1 MIATAA
7 AEPVLTCTDLH
18 KRYGSL
24 TVLRGVSASVR
35 PGDVVS
41 ILGPSGCG
49 KSTFLRCL
57 NRLESFQQGELCV
70 LGTDVSDPQL
80 HWRQLRRLR
89 TRVGMVFQQFNL
101 FPHLTV
107 EENLMLAPRRVLG
120 LDPAAC
126 RQRAGAQL
134 ARVGLADRGGAYP
147 GQLSGGQ
154 KQRVAIAR
162 ALCMEPAV
170 MLFDEPTSALDPER
184 VAEVLAVMRE
194 LAASGMTMLVVTHEM
209 RFAREVCNRALF
221 FNEGVIEE
229 EGPPEELFERPRSQ
243 RLRAFLSHGQAMA

>member
-24 TVLRGVSASVR
+24 TVLRGVSTSVR
-35 PGDVVS
+35 SGDVVS

-57 NRLESFQQGELCV
+57 NRLESFQQGELRV
-70 LGTDVSDPQL
+70 LGTDVSDPNL
-80 HWRQLRRLR
+80 NGRQLRRLR
-89 TRVGMVFQQFNL
+89 ARVGMVFQQFNL

-120 LDPAAC
+120 LDPAVC
-126 RQRAGAQL
+126 RHRATAQL
-134 ARVGLADRGGAYP
+134 ARVGLADRGATYP

-184 VAEVLAVMRE
+184 VAEVLAVIHE

-209 RFAREVCNRALF
+209 HFAREVCNRVLF

-229 EGPPEELFERPRSQ
+229 EGPPEELFERPRSE
-243 RLRAFLSHGQAMA
+243 RLRAFLSHR

>member
-7 AEPVLTCTDLH
+7 TEPVLVCSDLH
-18 KRYGSL
+18 KRFGSL
-24 TVLRGVSASVR
+24 EVLRGVSASVHA
-35 PGDVVS
+35 GDVVS

-57 NRLESFQQGELCV
+57 NRLESFQQGELRV
-70 LGTDVSDPQL
+70 LGRDVSDPHL
-80 HWRQLRRLR
+80 HWRDLRRLR
-89 TRVGMVFQQFNL
+89 SRVGMVFQQFNL

-107 EENLMLAPRRVLG
+107 EQNLMLAPRRVLG
-120 LDPAAC
+120 LDPARC
-126 RQRAGAQL
+126 RERAVAQL
-134 ARVGLADRGGAYP
+134 ARVGLGDRAGAYP

-194 LAASGMTMLVVTHEM
+194 LAATGMTMLVVTHEM
-209 RFAREVCNRALF
+209 RFAREVCNRVLF
-221 FNEGVIEE
+221 FNQGVIEE
-229 EGPPEELFERPRSQ
+229 EGAPEEVFERPRSP
-243 RLRAFLSHGQAMA
+243 RLRAFLRH